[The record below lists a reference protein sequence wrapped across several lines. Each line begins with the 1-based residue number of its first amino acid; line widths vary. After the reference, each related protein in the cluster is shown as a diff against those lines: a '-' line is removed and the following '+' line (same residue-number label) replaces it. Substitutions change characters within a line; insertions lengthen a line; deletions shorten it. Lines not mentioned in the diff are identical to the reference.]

1 MFYNYKN
8 FSKLTKRKQMKNKK
22 SNLWIYTILVMGLIL
37 SSTSSCK
44 KDSEKDKP
52 TLAIG
57 QVYAG
62 GIIFY
67 LDDSKLHGYVCAPTD
82 QATDAVWN
90 NGSDVVTNATAT
102 GMGDGRTNTDL
113 IVAIQGQGNYAAQIC
128 KDLVLNGYDD
138 WYLPSKSECFNMYFN
153 LKIMKKLGNFVDAL
167 YWSSTEASIGNA
179 YSQYSND
186 GYPPNGGYYKNT
198 PHCVRAIRS
207 F

>member
-1 MFYNYKN
+1 
-8 FSKLTKRKQMKNKK
+8 MKNKNL
-22 SNLWIYTILVMGLIL
+22 NLWICSFIIMGFVIII
-37 SSTSSCK
+37 SSCK
-44 KDSEKDKP
+44 KDSTTEEKP
-52 TLAIG
+52 TYTIG
-57 QVYAG
+57 QTYAG

-67 LDDSKLHGYVCAPTD
+67 IDATKLHGFVCAPSD
-82 QATDAVWN
+82 QATDAFWW
-90 NGSDVVTNATAT
+90 NGSNITTNAIGSAMGT
-102 GMGDGRTNTDL
+102 GKANTDS
-113 IVAIQGQGNYAAQIC
+113 IVAKQGVGSYAAQIC

-153 LKIMKKLGNFVDAL
+153 LKTMRGLGNFADTL

-198 PHCVRAIRS
+198 PHYVRAIRN